1 MQVMVDEVVQA
12 ALGSKPS
19 IVDEFEYP
27 RLRSMQGL
35 KYPVVVI
42 IGRPNVGKSTLFNR
56 ICGTRKALVGD
67 ESGITRDRNAAP
79 AEWRGTSFEII
90 DTGGI
95 IPGDD
100 ALIPTHILSQART
113 ALDVA
118 TVVYLVVDGRVGVTP
133 IDSELAQILL
143 KTSKTIF
150 VVVNKCDTTGQELNA
165 HQFYELGFERVIP
178 VSAEHGNNLGDL
190 LDETLEFFPSVE
202 SSQTETER
210 VISIS
215 IIGKPNVGK
224 STLLNRL
231 AGEERVIVSPVPG
244 TTRDA
249 IDTTLCHEGKIYRLI
264 DTAGIRKKSQTYLVA
279 EKISV
284 VMARKSLERCDV
296 ALVVLDGLQ
305 EVTAMDATIA
315 GYAHEAGVSV
325 ILVVNKWDLVT
336 KDTHTMH
343 EQEKEIRHRLKYL
356 DYAPILFISALIG
369 QRTHKLFALIDQLYT
384 ARHKRISTSQLND
397 FLQTAALQKAALPAN
412 RQVKVHYMTQVGVAP
427 PRFALFTNSRG
438 PIHFSLERYLINQI
452 RERFDFVG
460 TPIIIKQK
468 YKHDRAGNSR

>member
-1 MQVMVDEVVQA
+1 M
-12 ALGSKPS
+12 KN
-19 IVDEFEYP
+19 
-27 RLRSMQGL
+27 
-35 KYPVVVI
+35 PVVVI

-56 ICGTRKALVGD
+56 IYGTRKALVGD
-67 ESGITRDRNAAP
+67 EPGITRDRNTAM

-100 ALIPTHILSQART
+100 ALIPSHILSQAHT

-118 TVVYLVVDGRVGVTP
+118 TVVYLLVDGRAGVTP
-133 IDSELAQILL
+133 VDTELARILL
-143 KTSKTIF
+143 KTSKTVF
-150 VVVNKCDTTGQELNA
+150 VVVNKCDNARQELDA
-165 HQFYELGFERVIP
+165 LQFYELGFERVIP

-190 LDETLEFFPSVE
+190 LDDTLEFFPSLD
-202 SSQTETER
+202 SSQANKER

-215 IIGKPNVGK
+215 ILGKPNVGK

-231 AGEERVIVSPVPG
+231 AGEERVIVSPIPG

-249 IDTTLCHEGKIYRLI
+249 IDTTLRREGKLYRLI

-296 ALVVLDGLQ
+296 ALVVLDGV
-305 EVTAMDATIA
+305 EGVTAMDATIA

-325 ILVVNKWDLVT
+325 ILVVNKWDLVK
-336 KDTHTMH
+336 KDTHTMP
-343 EQEKEIRHRLKYL
+343 EQEKEIRSRLKYL
-356 DYAPILFISALIG
+356 DYAPILFISAQTG
-369 QRTHKLFALIDQLYT
+369 QRTHKLFELIDQLND
-384 ARHKRISTSQLND
+384 ARHQRISTSQLND
-397 FLQTAALQKAALPAN
+397 FLQNAALQKAALPAN
-412 RQVKVHYMTQVGVAP
+412 RQIKVHYMTQVGVAP

-438 PIHFSLERYLINQI
+438 PIHFSLERYLVNQI
-452 RERFDFVG
+452 RERFDFIG

-468 YKHDRAGNSR
+468 YKHGRAGNS

>member
-1 MQVMVDEVVQA
+1 
-12 ALGSKPS
+12 
-19 IVDEFEYP
+19 
-27 RLRSMQGL
+27 L
-35 KYPVVVI
+35 KNPVVVI

-56 ICGTRKALVGD
+56 ICGMRKALVGD
-67 ESGITRDRNAAP
+67 EPGITRDRNTAQ
-79 AEWRGTSFEII
+79 AEWGGVSFEII

-95 IPGDD
+95 VPGDD
-100 ALIPTHILSQART
+100 ALIPSHIFSQART

-118 TVVYLVVDGRVGVTP
+118 TVVYLLVDGQAGVTP
-133 IDSELAQILL
+133 VDADLARILL
-143 KTSKTIF
+143 KTSKPVF
-150 VVVNKCDTTGQELNA
+150 VVVNKCDNVRRELDA
-165 HQFYELGFERVIP
+165 HQFYELGFERVFP

-190 LDETLEFFPSVE
+190 LDGTLEFFPSLD
-202 SSQTETER
+202 SSQVDKER

-231 AGEERVIVSPVPG
+231 VGEERVIVSPVPG

-249 IDTTLCHEGKIYRLI
+249 IDTTLRREGKLYRLI

-296 ALVVLDGLQ
+296 ALVVLDGL
-305 EVTAMDATIA
+305 EGVTAMDATIA

-325 ILVVNKWDLVT
+325 ILVVNKWDLKK
-336 KDTHTMH
+336 KDTHTMP
-343 EQEKEIRHRLKYL
+343 EQEKEIRFRLKYL
-356 DYAPILFISALIG
+356 DYAPILFISAQTG
-369 QRTHKLFALIDQLYT
+369 QRTHKLFEMIDQLYN
-384 ARHKRISTSQLND
+384 ARHLRISTSQLND

-427 PRFALFTNSRG
+427 PRFALFTNSQG
-438 PIHFSLERYLINQI
+438 PIHFSLERYLVNQI
-452 RERFDFVG
+452 RERFDFIG

-468 YKHDRAGNSR
+468 YKHGRASNS

>member
-1 MQVMVDEVVQA
+1 M
-12 ALGSKPS
+12 KN
-19 IVDEFEYP
+19 
-27 RLRSMQGL
+27 
-35 KYPVVVI
+35 PVVVI

-56 ICGTRKALVGD
+56 ICGRRKALVGD
-67 ESGITRDRNAAP
+67 EPGITRDRNTAQ
-79 AEWRGTSFEII
+79 AEWGGASFEII

-100 ALIPTHILSQART
+100 ALIPSHIFSQART

-118 TVVYLVVDGRVGVTP
+118 TVVYLLVDGQAGVTP
-133 IDSELAQILL
+133 VDADLARILL
-143 KTSKTIF
+143 KTSKPVF
-150 VVVNKCDTTGQELNA
+150 VVVNKCDNVRRELDA
-165 HQFYELGFERVIP
+165 HQFYELGFERVFPI
-178 VSAEHGNNLGDL
+178 SAEHGNNLGDL
-190 LDETLEFFPSVE
+190 LDGTLEFFPSLD
-202 SSQTETER
+202 SSQVDKER

-231 AGEERVIVSPVPG
+231 VGEERVIVSPVPG

-249 IDTTLCHEGKIYRLI
+249 IDTTLRREGKLYRLV

-296 ALVVLDGLQ
+296 ALVVLDGL
-305 EVTAMDATIA
+305 EGVTAMDATIA

-325 ILVVNKWDLVT
+325 ILVVNKWDLIK
-336 KDTHTMH
+336 KDTHTMP
-343 EQEKEIRHRLKYL
+343 EQEKEIRSRLKYL
-356 DYAPILFISALIG
+356 DYAPILFISAQTG
-369 QRTHKLFALIDQLYT
+369 QRTHKLFEMIDQLYN
-384 ARHKRISTSQLND
+384 ARHLRISTSQLND

-427 PRFALFTNSRG
+427 PRFALFTNSQG
-438 PIHFSLERYLINQI
+438 PIHFSLERYLVNQI
-452 RERFDFVG
+452 RERFDFIG

-468 YKHDRAGNSR
+468 YKHGRASNS